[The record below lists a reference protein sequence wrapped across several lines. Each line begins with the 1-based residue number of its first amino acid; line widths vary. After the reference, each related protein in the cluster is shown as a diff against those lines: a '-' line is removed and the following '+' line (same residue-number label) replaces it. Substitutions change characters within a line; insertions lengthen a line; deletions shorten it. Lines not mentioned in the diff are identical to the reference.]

1 MATPIVDQVVAN
13 GDNVKAV
20 SRPVVFFNVD
30 VDGEGFLGRIVM
42 ELFSDIVPRTADNFR
57 SLCTGEK
64 GVGKR

>member
-13 GDNVKAV
+13 GDYVKAV
-20 SRPVVFFNVD
+20 SRPVVFFDVD